1 MTVGIIGNRKIG
13 ETVIWNLSGLGCKVL
28 PKEYK
33 RRRRSMKAV
42 IAIDSLKGSLS
53 SMEAGYAIADGIRR
67 VHGQDAE
74 IVVRPL
80 ADGGEGTVEA
90 LVSGMSGVT
99 QNVMV
104 TGPLG
109 IPVNCEYGII
119 ESSHTAVIEM
129 SGAAGITLVPDEK
142 RNPLYTTTYGVGEV
156 IKDAIAK
163 GCRRFIVGI
172 GGSATNDGGV
182 GMLQALGYGFLDKE
196 GKQVPFGARG
206 LEVLEEITDEYVLPE
221 LAECEF
227 RVACDVANILCG
239 ENGCSAVYG
248 PQKGATP
255 SMIMQMDNWLK
266 HYAKLAEKKFTKAN
280 ANQAGTG
287 AAGGLGFAFLN
298 FTNAVLES
306 GIKIVL
312 EETCLEKYMENADIV
327 ITGEGRL
334 DGQTAMGK
342 APVGVARLAKKHDIP
357 VIAFAGSVTKEAV
370 ACNQNGIDAFF
381 PILRGVVTL
390 EEAMKPENAKANMTD
405 TVEQVFRL
413 MNMGEEVK

>member
-1 MTVGIIGNRKIG
+1 
-13 ETVIWNLSGLGCKVL
+13 
-28 PKEYK
+28 
-33 RRRRSMKAV
+33 MKAV

-53 SMEAGYAIADGIRR
+53 SMEAGYAIAEGIHR
-67 VHGQDAE
+67 VDSSAE
-74 IVVRPL
+74 VIVRPL

-90 LVSGMSGVT
+90 LVCGMNGIL
-99 QNVMV
+99 QNVCV

-109 IPVNCEYGII
+109 TPVNCAYGII
-119 ESSHTAVIEM
+119 EETKTAVVEM
-129 SGAAGITLVPDEK
+129 SGAAGITLVPDDK
-142 RNPLYTTTYGVGEV
+142 RNPLNTTTYGVGEV
-156 IKDAIAK
+156 IRDAIKK

-196 GKQVPFGARG
+196 GKQVAFGAKG
-206 LEVLEEITDEYVLPE
+206 LENLAEITDEYVIPE

-227 RVACDVANILCG
+227 KVACDVTNILCG

-248 PQKGATP
+248 PQKGADA
-255 SMIMQMDNWLK
+255 SMIMQMDKWLAA
-266 HYAKLAEKKFTKAN
+266 YAALAAKKFPKAN

-287 AAGGLGFAFLN
+287 AAGGMGFAFLS

-312 EETCLEKYMENADIV
+312 EETKLEKYMEQADIV

-334 DGQTAMGK
+334 DFQTAMGK
-342 APVGVARLAKKHDIP
+342 APIGVARLAKKHNLP
-357 VIAFAGSVTKEAV
+357 VIAFAGSVTKEATE
-370 ACNQNGIDAFF
+370 CNKNGIDAYF
-381 PILRGVVTL
+381 PILRGICTL
-390 EEAMKPENAKANMTD
+390 EDAMKTENAKANMAD

-413 MNMGEEVK
+413 LSL